1 MKKLL
6 LLVFCIFT
14 VSCYSQKRF
23 KNKTEKYIRHI
34 EVDKVLQPYFDDLVH
49 LYNINEVFIDYTKIK
64 KIRTHNGIMVDSNG
78 NVLAG
83 YYDEDSVIWVKI
95 SHPTAVNFGIYDQ
108 ILMAIIAHEIG
119 HSQGFEH
126 VGDEDADNLMYEGN
140 GPVYDNLILKK
151 KTLTEILLSPY
162 KKQ

>member
-1 MKKLL
+1 MSDNKLH
-6 LLVFCIFT
+6 VVT
-14 VSCYSQKRF
+14 VVGTRP
-23 KNKTEKYIRHI
+23 EIIRLSRVISRLNESTAIKHTLI
-34 EVDKVLQPYFDDLVH
+34 HTGQNYD
-49 LYNINEVFIDYTKIK
+49 YNLNEVFIDYTKIK